1 MGISLYISRIVLKQ
15 LGFEDFGLYNV
26 VGGVVTMFTFLNGSL
41 AGATSRFLTFE
52 LGKQNYDRLKKI
64 FNVSLMCHIFIALL
78 IVLLAE
84 TAGLWFLCEKMV
96 IPEDRFNAAMV
107 VYQIS
112 ILTCVLS
119 ITQVPYNAAIIAH
132 ENMKVYAYVGIVE
145 AVAKLSI
152 AYLLMIAPIDRLVFY
167 ALLLFSVQFGVM
179 FYYRYYCMTH
189 YKESHFKIYR
199 DRELYKEIFG
209 YAGADLIGNISV
221 LAQGQGLNMLLN
233 VFFGPVVN
241 AARAI
246 AYQVQGAITQF
257 SGNFMT
263 AVKPQIIKSYAVGD
277 IRGMLNLVISSTWM
291 SFYLMWMIA
300 LPLCLEAP
308 YILSLWL
315 GEYPEHTVPFLVLV
329 VMLCMIQTIKTPRS
343 TIFHATGHL
352 KLVNVIV
359 GGILCAAFPLAYLFL
374 KLGMEA
380 ESVFVA
386 ANISMVL
393 SEVGSVIILKKYI
406 DYSILNYVKE
416 VYGRCLLVTGISIV
430 VPLLLY
436 DKWLEPSFLRLLLTC
451 VLTTLSVGIT
461 ALLIGV
467 NGNVRSKLLSFVK
480 SKLSHNG

>member
-1 MGISLYISRIVLKQ
+1 MGISLYISRIVLRQ

-52 LGKQNYDRLKKI
+52 LGKMNYDRLKI
-64 FNVSLMCHIFIALL
+64 VFNVALMCHVFIALL
-78 IVLLAE
+78 IVILAE
-84 TAGLWFLCEKMV
+84 TAGLWFLYEKMV
-96 IPEDRFNAAMV
+96 IPDERFHAAMA

-152 AYLLMIAPIDRLVFY
+152 AYLLMVSPMDKLVYY
-167 ALLLFSVQFGVM
+167 ALLLFAVQFGTM
-179 FYYRYYCMTH
+179 MYYRYYCVKH
-189 YKESHFKIYR
+189 YEESRFKIYR
-199 DRELYKEIFG
+199 DKGLYREIFG
-209 YAGADLIGNISV
+209 YAGADLIGSISV

-263 AVKPQIIKSYAVGD
+263 AVKPQIIKSYAAGD
-277 IRGMLNLVISSTWM
+277 ISGMLNLVTTSTWM
-291 SFYLMWMIA
+291 SYYLMWMIV

-315 GEYPEHTVPFLVLV
+315 GKYPEHTVPFLVLI
-329 VMLCMIQTIKTPRS
+329 VMLCMIQTIKTPRT
-343 TIFHATGHL
+343 TIYHATGHL
-352 KLVNVIV
+352 KLVNAIV
-359 GGILCAAFPLAYLFL
+359 GGILCAAFPLAWLFL
-374 KLGMEA
+374 KLGMSA

-386 ANISMVL
+386 ANITMVL
-393 SEVGSVIILKKYI
+393 SEVASVFVLKKYI
-406 DYSILNYVKE
+406 DYSILKYVKE
-416 VYGRCLLVTGISIV
+416 VYGRCLLVTGISAVI
-430 VPLLLY
+430 PLLLY
-436 DKWLEPSFLRLLLTC
+436 DRWLEPSFLRLILTC
-451 VLTTLSVGIT
+451 CLTTVSIGLVSFAVGID
-461 ALLIGV
+461 
-467 NGNVRSKLLSFVK
+467 RSTRTKLLNFVK
-480 SKLSHNG
+480 SKYAHNE